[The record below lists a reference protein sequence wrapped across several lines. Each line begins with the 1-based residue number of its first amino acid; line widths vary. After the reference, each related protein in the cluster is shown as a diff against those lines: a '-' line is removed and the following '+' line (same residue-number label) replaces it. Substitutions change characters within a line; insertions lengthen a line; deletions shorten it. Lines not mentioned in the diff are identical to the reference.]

1 MRANTIGPLLAAA
14 SVTQYAASC
23 TSWAL
28 CSDAGTDLA
37 SQAIASRNVT
47 SLLPFGSSIG
57 SLNLRDQPSAN
68 VNSRVERA
76 RVVRSMD

>member
-1 MRANTIGPLLAAA
+1 
-14 SVTQYAASC
+14 
-23 TSWAL
+23 
-28 CSDAGTDLA
+28 
-37 SQAIASRNVT
+37 VT